1 LILIPMINF
10 TFQKEVSDIPM
21 ILPVEMFIVEEETA
35 APEFQQEINEIIPT
49 LQEEVIEEK
58 IEVEEAPEITEPV
71 IEETL
76 PEVSEPEPP
85 VKEIVSE
92 IAEPKISEVEEVL
105 VDNSSDQAN
114 EFVIE
119 EVPEE
124 KIEEP
129 QKNISEPIVN
139 DFEIELK
146 QKPEPREIEQPFE
159 NLEIVLKKKPEKKSF
174 NVSTVLKNLENQDK
188 EFKELQEET
197 EIKQEEV
204 STIKTSERMT
214 ISEIDLLKNQ
224 LHECLF
230 LNAGVKNL
238 SNLTPTLE
246 IIVNPDKTVKSAK
259 VTNNKYLFNE
269 KGEKFIDKKTNTW
282 ALDPSFRTAAESAMR
297 ALNNPECKYLKLP
310 DDKYDEWREITFTFD
325 FSWMYE

>member
-1 LILIPMINF
+1 
-10 TFQKEVSDIPM
+10 
-21 ILPVEMFIVEEETA
+21 
-35 APEFQQEINEIIPT
+35 
-49 LQEEVIEEK
+49 
-58 IEVEEAPEITEPV
+58 
-71 IEETL
+71 
-76 PEVSEPEPP
+76 
-85 VKEIVSE
+85 
-92 IAEPKISEVEEVL
+92 
-105 VDNSSDQAN
+105 
-114 EFVIE
+114 
-119 EVPEE
+119 
-124 KIEEP
+124 
-129 QKNISEPIVN
+129 
-139 DFEIELK
+139 
-146 QKPEPREIEQPFE
+146 
-159 NLEIVLKKKPEKKSF
+159 
-174 NVSTVLKNLENQDK
+174 
-188 EFKELQEET
+188 
-197 EIKQEEV
+197 
-204 STIKTSERMT
+204 MT

-259 VTNNKYLFNE
+259 VSNNKYLFNE